1 MIRLVAYALA
11 LGISVASA
19 ATAQDA
25 VTRGEKVYADQKCT
39 VCHSIAGK
47 GNAKGAL
54 DEVGSKR
61 SADEIRAWITDAKS
75 MTAKT
80 GAARKPPMRMFT
92 LPTEDVDA
100 LVAYLQTLRKK

>member
-1 MIRLVAYALA
+1 MVRLVAYVLVLGVLFAL
-11 LGISVASA
+11 A

-25 VTRGEKVYADQKCT
+25 VARGEKVYADQKCT

-47 GNAKGAL
+47 GNVKGAL

-75 MTAKT
+75 MAAKT
-80 GAARKPPMRMFT
+80 GAARKPPMKMFA